1 MLKTDSFFKLLFT
14 FAQILKTI
22 NIHER
27 MIGKLN
33 LKVLV
38 VLMLTLIPFTIS
50 ANDDQHQADAHHT
63 KATHHENNA
72 HETLPL
78 SEEEGFDDGVN
89 TKDEVA
95 EYINH
100 HLGDSHD
107 FVFFSDEAEGHH
119 YGFSL
124 PIILI
129 DNGLKVFM
137 SSEFNHG
144 ENVVVKDGQ
153 HYRLY
158 HGKIY
163 KTDAEGTITY
173 GEHHHPTNA
182 KPIDLSITKNVFS
195 ILAIAIIML
204 LMFGGLAKGYKNG
217 PIPTGLARVLEP
229 LVIFVRDEIAKP
241 NIGEKKY
248 RKFMGFLLTVFFFI
262 WIANLLGLTPLGIN
276 VTGNIAVTICLAL
289 FTFIIVQFSGN
300 KDYWKHIFWMPGV
313 PVPMKIV
320 LAPIEVLGMFTKP
333 FSLLIRLFANIT
345 AGHTVVMGI
354 LAVIYVGKETLGTG
368 GSIGVSMLLTLF
380 INLIEILV
388 AFLQAYIFT
397 MLSSLFIGMAV
408 EEHDHH

>member
-1 MLKTDSFFKLLFT
+1 MLVIAPL
-14 FAQILKTI
+14 
-22 NIHER
+22 
-27 MIGKLN
+27 
-33 LKVLV
+33 
-38 VLMLTLIPFTIS
+38 TIS
-50 ANDDQHQADAHHT
+50 ANDNPHQEDAHVTEAKSKNNDAQSHVS
-63 KATHHENNA
+63 HEV
-72 HETLPL
+72 
-78 SEEEGFDDGVN
+78 EEEGYVDGVN
-89 TKDEVA
+89 TTDEIIVHI
-95 EYINH
+95 EH
-100 HLGDSHD
+100 HLGDAHD
-107 FVFFSDEAEGHH
+107 FTFFSDEVSGKH

-124 PIILI
+124 PVILL
-129 DNGLKVFM
+129 DNGLKIF
-137 SSEFNHG
+137 SSSKFHRG
-144 ENVVVKDGQ
+144 ETLAKVDGNF
-153 HYRLY
+153 YKLY

-163 KTDAEGTITY
+163 KTDAAGTITY
-173 GEHHHPTNA
+173 DAHHHPINE
-182 KPIDLSITKNVFS
+182 KPLDFSITKNVFS
-195 ILAIAIIML
+195 ILVIAIIML
-204 LMFGGLAKGYKNG
+204 IMFSALARGYKKG
-217 PIPTGLARVLEP
+217 PIPTGLARALEP
-229 LVIFVRDEIAKP
+229 LVIFVRDDIAKP

-276 VTGNIAVTICLAL
+276 VTGNIAVTLCLAL

-354 LAVIYVGKETLGTG
+354 LAVIYIGKETLGTG
-368 GSIGVSMLLTLF
+368 GSISISILLTLF